1 VFCFK
6 INSMFPAILSP
17 RFCTKFLWLAL
28 AVGGG
33 ALASSLRA
41 DPIPVKVAVVVTFE
55 VGADTG
61 DSPGEFQLWAER
73 EKWPIKITVPGL
85 DHPVLTDGKG
95 TIGVVAG
102 TTDRAQIQIMAL
114 VLSGVFDFTKTYWI
128 CNGIAGGDPAVA
140 SIGSAAWSRYIIDGD
155 VAYEIDSKEAD
166 ASWPYAII
174 PIGSTVPNEKPK
186 PEAWDPDKMV
196 YELNPGLVA
205 WAFALTK
212 DTVIPD
218 NPRMAAYRAL
228 YVGYPNAQKPPFVL
242 LGDSLGTSRYWHGKT
257 MTQWARDWDK
267 LWTDGKGT
275 FAMADME
282 DQGYSNAFT
291 RLTKMGKMDFQRV
304 LFLRTASNYC
314 MPAPQMDVNKSMH
327 EDYDGYIPSLE
338 AAYRV
343 GSKVLHE
350 LAGNWDKYRDS
361 IPSP

>member
-1 VFCFK
+1 
-6 INSMFPAILSP
+6 MLRAPLSP
-17 RFCTKFLWLAL
+17 RFCRTFLLL
-28 AVGGG
+28 AVAVGCG
-33 ALASSLRA
+33 ALTRSLRA
-41 DPIPVKVAVVVTFE
+41 DPMPVKVAVVVTFE

-61 DSPGEFQLWAER
+61 DTPGEFQFWAER

-85 DHPVLTDGKG
+85 DHPVLTDGQG

-114 VLSGVFDFTKTYWI
+114 VLSGMFDFTKTYWI
-128 CNGIAGGDPAVA
+128 CNGISGGDPAVA
-140 SIGSAAWSRYIIDGD
+140 SIGSAAWSRYVIDGD

-174 PIGSTVPNEKPK
+174 PIGSTVPNQKPK
-186 PEAWDPDKMV
+186 PEAWEPDKMV

-218 NPRMAAYRAL
+218 NARMAAYRAL

-282 DQGYSNAFT
+282 DQGYANAFN

-327 EDYDGYIPSLE
+327 EEYDGYLPSLE

-343 GSKVLHE
+343 GSRVLHE
-350 LAGNWDKYRDS
+350 LAGNWDKYRDT